1 MTDRDKLIEL
11 LCKVECEGEES
22 FLNCPKRRNG
32 NCQSIMKLEMCQVNA
47 IADYLLANG
56 VIVPQRKKDEHKIQ
70 IGDVLYEYSY
80 TYGKVHEWKVLDIWL
95 ENYIGGNKTIVKC
108 SNGTWTKE
116 FFVADVLQFHKT
128 KEEAEKAL
136 EERTGN
142 NG

>member
-1 MTDRDKLIEL
+1 MRDRLIEL
-11 LCKVECEGEES
+11 LEE
-22 FLNCPKRRNG
+22 
-32 NCQSIMKLEMCQVNA
+32 
-47 IADYLLANG
+47 IAGQTDDDACRDCDGDCVRCAYENVADHLLANG
-56 VIVPQRKKDEHKIQ
+56 VIVPKREKDEHKIQ

-128 KEEAEKAL
+128 KEEAEQAL
-136 EERTGN
+136 KEREVK
-142 NG
+142 